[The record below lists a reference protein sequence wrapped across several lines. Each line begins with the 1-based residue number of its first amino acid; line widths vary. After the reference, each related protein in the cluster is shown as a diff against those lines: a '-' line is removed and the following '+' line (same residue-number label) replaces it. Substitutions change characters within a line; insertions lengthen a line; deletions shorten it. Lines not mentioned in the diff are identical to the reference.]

1 MVPDRVFTLTYFS
14 VKYNLIDG
22 IFLVHGKEITSEII
36 EIYPQLGLSCNHVR
50 TAWKRH
56 KDNLKKKKD
65 EKELS
70 KLERA
75 FKTSC
80 SKTGGGEGTEPPS
93 GK

>member
-1 MVPDRVFTLTYFS
+1 MNIFFRKIQFNRRYLFSAWQRVTE
-14 VKYNLIDG
+14 
-22 IFLVHGKEITSEII
+22 EIK
-36 EIYPQLGLSCNHVR
+36 EIYPQLGLSSNHVR

-65 EKELS
+65 EKELR

-75 FKTSC
+75 FKSSC
-80 SKTGGGEGTEPPS
+80 SKTGGGEGSDPPS